1 MEDEEKGM
9 GRKEEGTEVC
19 IKKNLHW
26 FVLMLQ
32 QMEML
37 STITEPLS
45 SITIVEVIQA
55 PLPD

>member
-1 MEDEEKGM
+1 MEDEEKGI
-9 GRKEEGTEVC
+9 GRKEKGTEAR
-19 IKKNLHW
+19 IKKNPHW

-45 SITIVEVIQA
+45 SVTIGEVIQA
-55 PLPD
+55 PFPD